1 MADPQNGN
9 QSLALQGRF
18 GGFPQ
23 GGSKGP
29 IPAVPLLA
37 GRPISGSRD
46 SLPRSPPRMAESVE
60 VTNCDWVFS
69 FTHVAPWPALQLQ

>member
-23 GGSKGP
+23 GGYLPTGFE
-29 IPAVPLLA
+29 PL
-37 GRPISGSRD
+37 
-46 SLPRSPPRMAESVE
+46 
-60 VTNCDWVFS
+60 
-69 FTHVAPWPALQLQ
+69 WPGGIGIGIGYG